1 MHLAS
6 LTGRVIELLKPV
18 FGFWWSYLIIFG
30 GTFAENSVFLG
41 LIMPG
46 ETLVAL
52 AGFYCVTGVGNLN
65 IWLVLLLATLGAIA
79 GDNAG
84 YWLGRK
90 SGRPLLDRYGKR
102 IKLTE
107 ERVAGV
113 ERYFRDHGGT
123 TVIIARFTMF
133 LRAFAAF
140 TAGMHRMPYRRFFLA
155 DAVGAALWA
164 TAYTLLG
171 YFLGYNWESFTRL
184 QDAADYIITAIILA
198 VALVF
203 VLRWRHQRRTV
214 DMGPREYA
222 EVENVE

>member
-6 LTGRVIELLKPV
+6 LTGQVIEFLKPV
-18 FGFWWSYLIIFG
+18 FGFWWSYLILFG

-52 AGFYCVTGVGNLN
+52 AGFYCVAGVGNLSLP
-65 IWLVLLLATLGAIA
+65 LVLLLATTGAIA

-90 SGRPLLDRYGKR
+90 GGRRLLDRYGKKL
-102 IKLTE
+102 KLTE

-113 ERYFRDHGGT
+113 ENYFRRHGWE
-123 TVIIARFTMF
+123 TVMVARFTMF

-140 TAGMHRMPYRRFFLA
+140 TAGMHRMPYRRFFLS
-155 DAVGAALWA
+155 DALGAVLWA

-171 YFLGYNWESFTRL
+171 YFLGYNWETFTRL
-184 QDAADYIITAIILA
+184 QGAADYIITSIVLLI
-198 VALVF
+198 ALVL
-203 VLRWRHQRRTV
+203 VLRWRRRRAA
-214 DMGPREYA
+214 GPVLSDRPEVSEA
-222 EVENVE
+222 E

>member
-1 MHLAS
+1 MQLAS
-6 LTGRVIELLKPV
+6 ITGRVIEFLKPV
-18 FGFWWSYLIIFG
+18 FGFWWSYLILFG

-52 AGFYCVTGVGNLN
+52 AGFYCVPGVGTLN
-65 IWLVLLLATLGAIA
+65 IGLVLLLATAGAIA

-90 SGRPLLDRYGKR
+90 GGRLLLDRYGR
-102 IKLTE
+102 RLKLTE
-107 ERVAGV
+107 ERVTAV
-113 ERYFRDHGGT
+113 EGYFQHHGGKT
-123 TVIIARFTMF
+123 IVVARFTMF

-140 TAGMHRMPYRRFFLA
+140 TAGMHRMPYRRFVLS
-155 DAVGAALWA
+155 DAAGAALWA

-184 QDAADYIITAIILA
+184 QDAADYIITSIVLA
-198 VALVF
+198 VALV
-203 VLRWRHQRRTV
+203 LALKWKHRRRGASL
-214 DMGPREYA
+214 MPNE
-222 EVENVE
+222 

>member
-1 MHLAS
+1 MQLAS
-6 LTGRVIELLKPV
+6 ITGRVIEFLKPV

-52 AGFYCVTGVGNLN
+52 AGFYCVPGVGDLN
-65 IWLVLLLATLGAIA
+65 IWLVLLLATAGAIA

-90 SGRPLLDRYGKR
+90 GGRPLLDRYGKKL
-102 IKLTE
+102 KLTE

-113 ERYFRDHGGT
+113 ENYFRRHGWE
-123 TVIIARFTMF
+123 TVLVARFTMF

-140 TAGMHRMPYRRFFLA
+140 TAGMHRMPYRSFVIA
-155 DAVGAALWA
+155 DAVGAAVWA
-164 TAYTLLG
+164 TGYTLLG
-171 YFLGYNWESFTRL
+171 FFLGYNWETFTRL
-184 QDAADYIITAIILA
+184 QDAADYIITSIVLL
-198 VALVF
+198 VALVL
-203 VLRWRHQRRTV
+203 VLRWRRRRSTV
-214 DMGPREYA
+214 LALRDSP
-222 EVENVE
+222 EVSEVD